1 MSEFFSRPSKGP
13 TVSGNFDYLP
23 LSSRIIGHCNGL
35 LLFRKYVVNPATRQS
50 VPLPPCPSPNM
61 VVEHFFHREYLVFD
75 PTLSPH
81 YEVFMIPEIRQPSVR
96 YNMLNSDD
104 KLDPAIEELEWPP
117 SPCILHVFSS
127 RTKVWEERSFVQQG
141 EAAGNVADMRLDHPY
156 VPDTSVYWRG
166 VLYVYCQNK
175 FVMRISLS
183 NGKYQVIK
191 SPLDCEG
198 MAYTNLYLGKSV
210 KGVYCAVHHL
220 ASHFSIYILDESSG
234 KMEWVFK
241 DSCSIQP
248 CQIIDG
254 PGPWT
259 LQDINNQE
267 QGVEY
272 EDGNSEAV
280 VEDRFEWDSDND
292 NVIETNSS
300 GGYINFLVDTKRR
313 GRYNSGG
320 YIDFL
325 GFHPYKEV
333 IFLSDT
339 LRRGLAYHL
348 NSSKIQDLGNLRPTN
363 YGTEVGIQP
372 FIQESFPYT
381 PWMGWFPEDN

>member
-1 MSEFFSRPSKGP
+1 
-13 TVSGNFDYLP
+13 
-23 LSSRIIGHCNGL
+23 
-35 LLFRKYVVNPATRQS
+35 
-50 VPLPPCPSPNM
+50 
-61 VVEHFFHREYLVFD
+61 
-75 PTLSPH
+75 
-81 YEVFMIPEIRQPSVR
+81 
-96 YNMLNSDD
+96 
-104 KLDPAIEELEWPP
+104 
-117 SPCILHVFSS
+117 
-127 RTKVWEERSFVQQG
+127 
-141 EAAGNVADMRLDHPY
+141 
-156 VPDTSVYWRG
+156 
-166 VLYVYCQNK
+166 
-175 FVMRISLS
+175 
-183 NGKYQVIK
+183 
-191 SPLDCEG
+191 

-210 KGVYCAVHHL
+210 KGAYCAVHHL
-220 ASHFSIYILDESSG
+220 TSRFSIYILDESSG

-241 DSCSIQP
+241 DSC
-248 CQIIDG
+248 QIIDG

-267 QGVEY
+267 QGFEY
-272 EDGNSEAV
+272 EDGNNEAV

-292 NVIETNSS
+292 NVIETNSRGKYNS

>member
-1 MSEFFSRPSKGP
+1 MALSFIFVPSNETK
-13 TVSGNFDYLP
+13 
-23 LSSRIIGHCNGL
+23 IQ
-35 LLFRKYVVNPATRQS
+35 LLFINISQI
-50 VPLPPCPSPNM
+50 
-61 VVEHFFHREYLVFD
+61 FD
-75 PTLSPH
+75 S
-81 YEVFMIPEIRQPSVR
+81 
-96 YNMLNSDD
+96 
-104 KLDPAIEELEWPP
+104 
-117 SPCILHVFSS
+117 C
-127 RTKVWEERSFVQQG
+127 
-141 EAAGNVADMRLDHPY
+141 
-156 VPDTSVYWRG
+156 
-166 VLYVYCQNK
+166 
-175 FVMRISLS
+175 RISLS

-191 SPLDCEG
+191 PPLDCKG

-210 KGVYCAVHHL
+210 KGVYCAVRHL
-220 ASHFSIYILDESSG
+220 ASHFSINILDESSG

-248 CQIIDG
+248 CEIIDG

-267 QGVEY
+267 QGFEY
-272 EDGNSEAV
+272 EDGNNEAV

-292 NVIETNSS
+292 NVIETNSRGKYNS